1 MNLYEQ
7 YLAPWLTDWTD
18 WALLACGVYT
28 VIFGMFEMF
37 WRRTRAYDYLST
49 ANFVLLLL
57 LQFLLPVM
65 AVWGAEFVQPGLVFM
80 AIYTALF
87 FISTSHVNEGGIAF
101 MIHLQLLMVILPLA
115 ILIRVIRF
123 IWMLF

>member
-1 MNLYEQ
+1 MNFYEH
-7 YLAPWLTDWTD
+7 YLASWLTDWTD

-28 VIFGMFEMF
+28 VIFGMFEVF
-37 WRRTRAYDYLST
+37 CRQTRLYDYLFS

-57 LQFLLPVM
+57 LQLLLPVM
-65 AVWGAEFVQPGLVFM
+65 AIWGANFVQPGLIFM

-101 MIHLQLLMVILPLA
+101 MIHLQLLIVILPLA
-115 ILIRVIRF
+115 ILIRMIRF